1 MTAILSESG
10 MREAGRRVDPEL
22 MMRAVASSG
31 RIVREAEKSFPGAQE
46 SVNLLVSLVDDYW
59 EGRYGSIPYWAVG
72 AMVVALMSIIDSSS
86 LVPDILPAIS
96 LEERESLLV
105 LCLGMV
111 EDELVLYRQ
120 WCRIKT
126 KDGGS
131 R

>member
-1 MTAILSESG
+1 MTGFITESG

-22 MMRAVASSG
+22 MMRVVESTG
-31 RIVREAEKSFPGAQE
+31 RIVREAEESLPGAQE
-46 SVNLLVSLVDDYW
+46 SVALLISLVDDYW

-72 AMVVALMSIIDSSS
+72 AMVVALVSIIDPLS
-86 LVPDILPAIS
+86 LVPEILPAMS
-96 LEERESLLV
+96 REQRASLLG
-105 LCLGMV
+105 LCLETV
-111 EDELVLYRQ
+111 EDELDLYRQ